1 MRIKAAKIIIALL
14 FLFLLLGVANLEL
27 IQGKKF
33 RDLSKK
39 NCIRLLPQMGSRG
52 KILDRRGDVIIGN
65 FLSYDV
71 MLMPQDE
78 GVTVE
83 ALAKISQ
90 ILATPVSNL
99 RNNFKRNFIAPFAP
113 VIVANNISM
122 KKAIALEELK
132 LDFNLDNV
140 IIQPHPQREYPFLG
154 LACHSIGHLNEI
166 DHWRL
171 SKLAD
176 YGYEAKDIVGFTG
189 IEEKFDYYLR
199 QEEGGLS
206 FEVDHRGRFVRLLG
220 FRPPKSGKDIQLTL
234 DLKVQKIVERSL
246 NDRKGCVIIM
256 NPYSGE
262 IIALASSPNFN
273 PELFMKQDPAA
284 GRILNNPDA
293 PLVNRAISGLYPA
306 GSMFKLVVATAA
318 LETNKINLATTF
330 VCTGSTR
337 VGREDFACWDTHG
350 PQNVMK
356 AIPHSCNVFFYK
368 TGLLVGPQ
376 LIYDYALKL
385 GLARP
390 TAIDLPY
397 EAGGFIPNPLWKR
410 INKFKNWFNGD
421 TANLAIGQGD
431 VQVTP
436 LQIAR
441 MMAVFA
447 NRGSLVTPYIVGA
460 IDGQDISL
468 YKRKSIR
475 LAFKQTTLDSI
486 RQGLRNAIADASG
499 TGNVLSNLAVSV
511 AGKTGTAQA
520 GRGQPHGWF
529 AGFFPYKNPKFVI
542 CTFLEHGGSG
552 YMSCVV
558 TKQILEEMAREG
570 LI

>member
-1 MRIKAAKIIIALL
+1 
-14 FLFLLLGVANLEL
+14 
-27 IQGKKF
+27 
-33 RDLSKK
+33 
-39 NCIRLLPQMGSRG
+39 
-52 KILDRRGDVIIGN
+52 
-65 FLSYDV
+65 
-71 MLMPQDE
+71 
-78 GVTVE
+78 
-83 ALAKISQ
+83 
-90 ILATPVSNL
+90 
-99 RNNFKRNFIAPFAP
+99 
-113 VIVANNISM
+113 
-122 KKAIALEELK
+122 
-132 LDFNLDNV
+132 
-140 IIQPHPQREYPFLG
+140 
-154 LACHSIGHLNEI
+154 
-166 DHWRL
+166 
-171 SKLAD
+171 
-176 YGYEAKDIVGFTG
+176 
-189 IEEKFDYYLR
+189 
-199 QEEGGLS
+199 
-206 FEVDHRGRFVRLLG
+206 
-220 FRPPKSGKDIQLTL
+220 
-234 DLKVQKIVERSL
+234 
-246 NDRKGCVIIM
+246 M

-273 PELFMKQDPAA
+273 PALFIKQDPAA

-330 VCTGSTR
+330 VCTGSTQ

-350 PQNVMK
+350 PQNVMQ

-397 EAGGFIPNPLWKR
+397 EAGGFIPSPLWKR

-431 VQVTP
+431 VLVTP

-441 MMAVFA
+441 LMAVFA
-447 NRGSLVTPYIVGA
+447 NRGSLVTPYIVEA

-468 YKRKSIR
+468 YKSKSVR
-475 LAFKQTTLDSI
+475 LAIKQTTLDSI
-486 RQGLRNAIADASG
+486 RQALRNVVADSGG
-499 TGNVLSNLAVSV
+499 TGNILSNLPFTV
-511 AGKTGTAQA
+511 AGKTGSAQS
-520 GRGQPHGWF
+520 GRGQQAHGWF